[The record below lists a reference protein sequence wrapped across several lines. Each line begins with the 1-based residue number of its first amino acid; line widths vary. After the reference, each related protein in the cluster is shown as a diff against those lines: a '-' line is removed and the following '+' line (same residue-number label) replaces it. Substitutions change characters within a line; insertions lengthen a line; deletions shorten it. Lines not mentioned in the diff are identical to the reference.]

1 MVGKDHLLRRL
12 GRACLYL
19 FALFA
24 VVCAVGI
31 SLIRASL
38 PYLNQYHEQVTDW
51 LIGDQ
56 PISLQVDSIDAGW
69 YKFGPV
75 LIVNTVDVKFDG
87 ERAYNFDVERIKIS
101 IDFWNSILQRELQ
114 LNNLILDGVDFKLPL
129 SDITELNDVSSNR
142 ASDPVL
148 SRLQD
153 IFFRQLGNFELTNSN
168 LRVLTPSGKEKRIHI
183 RELSWLNRGDRHQ
196 GEGWA
201 YINDDTE
208 DNNLRILIDLTDD
221 AGDSQRFSGQIYA
234 QAENVNL
241 ASWLERVL
249 LRRDALKQG
258 TVSFESWIDIASN
271 KVRSVLL
278 KLEPSQFAWQNG
290 KSQQRFNI
298 WGGRIQWL
306 NTERGWQ
313 VDTRDLAFVSNGII
327 WPQLDVQIREQDD
340 ALMLALN
347 QLELAKLLPIVALS
361 RYVDESEVAA
371 LATLFPHGLVKD
383 LKVKVP
389 LQDWQSLAYQA
400 RLEGLQLSAWQ
411 NIPGFNNLD
420 IDLSGTLNGG
430 RVSLQMTDSVLDYDA
445 QFESNIS
452 INKLSSDLRWYNYG
466 PGDRK
471 SADCEIEACSSGIEI
486 IADNFML
493 DTPELVL
500 NTQFLLDI
508 PKQKPAFLSLA
519 GDVALRDISKAHL
532 YYPTEFM
539 GEELIDYLKAALRS
553 GHASSGKLL
562 WYGEFSD
569 YPYQNHDGIFQALV
583 NASDAEF
590 KFDSEWPS
598 LTELKL
604 DLLFQNEDLFMTSS
618 SAKLGQVQVEKLDIA
633 LPELGDVK
641 DLTIFAEFNGSGYAA
656 EKVLDQ
662 GPLTSISDTLD
673 TIKVGGEV
681 NGELKLVI
689 PFSEEETQINGLI
702 ALQDN
707 RVHIVPMDM
716 DLTHV
721 SGVFRFADDI
731 LTSGPLSAE
740 LWGQELAIDFATLNT
755 AENYQLNINLGGQWD
770 TKSLL
775 ELHYPQYSDYVSGQ
789 TDWKGL
795 LSLVFPENG
804 FKYAFDLDTD
814 LKNILIDLPVPLQ
827 KQSDQQW
834 PTTLT
839 LLGNDKQTNIS
850 LNSGDMIHFS
860 GLVNYETGHEELIQ
874 SLVQIGDPDT
884 SLRTDAA
891 NAVIV
896 DLESLD
902 LLDWSQWY
910 AGLPQS
916 EAGNDPVAVPLSS
929 VQVKI
934 KQSMLNTQPIE
945 DLSVTATKGY
955 QNWGVALNS
964 SQFNGTV
971 TLPDSGTPTID
982 FDYLYLPELFSAV
995 NSDSPSETSDS
1006 QLPDTLQTSTPEPL
1020 SWQQFPSLN
1029 VNCNA
1034 CIIGDI
1040 NLGKLFASLVNTGN
1054 ELKLN
1059 SLDIDM
1065 DHTQISASGSW
1076 FTNADNHPETRVAG
1090 KLKSKSIEQFI
1101 GQLGM
1106 VSPLAKTPGS
1116 LDFDL
1121 SWLDGAYR
1129 FDQDTLTGHAA
1140 FRGNDGRILNVSDK
1154 GARFLSLF
1162 SLQSLTKKLSL
1173 DFSDIFSD
1181 GLPYY
1186 SVNGSIDITDGVVKN
1201 DDLILDSSSGKVKGK
1216 GYIDLAAEKI
1226 NYDLSF
1232 YPDVTSSIPVLTAFA
1247 VTPPT
1252 AIAVFALSKILEP
1265 VVDVVTE
1272 IKFKV
1277 TGDLDDPVFEEVQ
1290 RNQKEIVVPAEM
1302 IESARQ
1308 TQSATAESASK
1319 AESSSKAESPSK
1331 AESTSK
1337 GESSPAGQ
1345 DPQPVSQNVP
1355 EVSHSPEKDVN

>member
-1 MVGKDHLLRRL
+1 MVAKDHLLRRC
-12 GRACLYL
+12 GRTCLYL
-19 FALFA
+19 FALIA

-56 PISLQVDSIDAGW
+56 PITLQVDNIDAGW

-87 ERAYNFDVERIKIS
+87 ERSYSFDVERIKIS

-129 SDITELNDVSSNR
+129 SDVTELNDVSADR
-142 ASDPVL
+142 VSDPVL

-183 RELSWLNRGDRHQ
+183 RELSWLNRGDHHQ

-201 YINDDTE
+201 YINDDTD
-208 DNNLRILIDLTDD
+208 DNNLRIMIDLTDD
-221 AGDSQRFSGQIYA
+221 TDEPELFSGQIYA

-258 TVSFESWIDIASN
+258 TVSFESWIDIVGN
-271 KVRSVLL
+271 KAGSVLL

-290 KSQQRFNI
+290 ARQQRFNI

-306 NTERGWQ
+306 NTEQGWQ

-327 WPQLDVQIREQDD
+327 WPTLDVQIRQQGDD
-340 ALMLALN
+340 LLLALN

-361 RYVDESEVAA
+361 RYVDESQVAA
-371 LATLFPHGLVKD
+371 MAALFPHGLIKD

-389 LQDWQSLAYQA
+389 LNDWPSLAYQA
-400 RLEGLQLSAWQ
+400 QVEGLQLSPWQ

-420 IDLSGTLNGG
+420 IDLAGTLNDGH
-430 RVSLQMTDSVLDYDA
+430 VLLQMTDSVLDYDA
-445 QFESNIS
+445 QLESNIT
-452 INKLSSDLRWYNYG
+452 INKLRSDLRWHTYDPGNDDEDYG
-466 PGDRK
+466 Q
-471 SADCEIEACSSGIEI
+471 GIEFTVS
-486 IADNFML
+486 DFNL

-500 NTQFLLDI
+500 SSQFYLDI
-508 PKQKPAFLSLA
+508 PERKPAFLSLA
-519 GDVALRDISKAHL
+519 GDVEVRDISRAHL
-532 YYPTEFM
+532 YYPTEYM
-539 GEELIDYLKAALRS
+539 GEELIDYLKAALQS
-553 GHASSGKLL
+553 GYAKSGKLL
-562 WYGEFSD
+562 WYGEFAD

-583 NASDAEF
+583 NATDAEF
-590 KFDSEWPS
+590 KFDSEWPG
-598 LTELKL
+598 LTDLQL
-604 DLLFQNEDLFMTSS
+604 DLLFQNEDLFMTST

-662 GPLTSISDTLD
+662 GPLTAISETLD
-673 TIKVGGEV
+673 TIKVSGEV

-689 PFSEEETQINGLI
+689 PFSEAEPQINGLI

-707 RVHIVPMDM
+707 RVHVVPL
-716 DLTHV
+716 DLELSHV

-731 LTSGPLSAE
+731 LTSGPLSAD
-740 LWGQELAIDFATLNT
+740 LWGQEVAIDFATLNT
-755 AENYQLNINLGGQWD
+755 DTNYQLDINLAGHWD
-770 TKSLL
+770 AGSLL
-775 ELHYPQYSDYVSGQ
+775 KLHYPQYSDYVSGP
-789 TDWKGL
+789 TDWRGK
-795 LSLVFPENG
+795 LSLVFPDSG

-814 LKNILIDLPVPLQ
+814 LKGIAIDLPAPLQ
-827 KQSDQQW
+827 KKTDQAW
-834 PTTLT
+834 STELT
-839 LLGNDKQTNIS
+839 FVGNDKQTNIN
-850 LNSGDMIHFS
+850 LTSGKLIHFS
-860 GLVNYETGHEELIQ
+860 GLVNYETGDEELVQ
-874 SLVQIGDPDT
+874 SLVQIGDPDS

-896 DLESLD
+896 DLASLD

-910 AGLPQS
+910 AGLPV
-916 EAGNDPVAVPLSS
+916 APVGNDSLAVPLSS

-934 KQSMLNTQPIE
+934 KQSMLNMQPVE
-945 DLSVTATKGY
+945 DLAVTATKGY
-955 QNWGVALNS
+955 QNWGIALNS

-971 TLPDSGTPTID
+971 TLPDSGIPTID
-982 FDYLYLPELFSAV
+982 FDYLYLPELFSAAGA
-995 NSDSPSETSDS
+995 DSVSEQPNGQPADVTSPAD
-1006 QLPDTLQTSTPEPL
+1006 PEL
-1020 SWQQFPSLN
+1020 LGWQQIPSLN
-1029 VNCNA
+1029 INCNA
-1034 CIIGDI
+1034 CIFGDI
-1040 NLGKLFASLVNTGN
+1040 NLGKLFASLVNNGN
-1054 ELKLN
+1054 ELSLN

-1065 DHTQISASGSW
+1065 EHTQISASGAW
-1076 FTNADNHPETRVAG
+1076 FTNAADSPETRISG

-1121 SWLDGAYR
+1121 SWLDAAYR
-1129 FDQDTLTGHAA
+1129 FDKETLSGHAA
-1140 FRGNDGRILNVSDK
+1140 FSGKDGRVLNVSDK

-1162 SLQSLTKKLSL
+1162 SLQSLAKKLSL
-1173 DFSDIFSD
+1173 DFSDIFSG

-1186 SVNGSIDITDGVVKN
+1186 SVKGSIDIADGMMKN
-1201 DDLILDSSSGKVKGK
+1201 NDFILDSSSGKVKGN
-1216 GYIDLAAEKI
+1216 GNIDLASEKI
-1226 NYDLSF
+1226 NYNLSF

-1290 RNQKEIVVPAEM
+1290 RNKKEIVVPPEM
-1302 IESARQ
+1302 IKSARQ
-1308 TQSATAESASK
+1308 QRTAADQS
-1319 AESSSKAESPSK
+1319 
-1331 AESTSK
+1331 
-1337 GESSPAGQ
+1337 
-1345 DPQPVSQNVP
+1345 QPEEGSN
-1355 EVSHSPEKDVN
+1355 